1 MRTHLPVVK
10 ESSGVQRGT
19 RVQRRRGKRRLR
31 GVWCLVTYSDMAPAD
46 PLTGARFLVEIDGL
60 SASDFT
66 EVLFPEATIAA
77 GREQLTHLILKRGAS
92 VDRQLC
98 EWWKQSAL
106 GKPAP
111 KSLSVV
117 LLDERGTPQIRWRCE
132 AAQPVRY
139 ALSALNAVTPS
150 VVVETME
157 LSVEGFERG

>member
-1 MRTHLPVVK
+1 MSRSPA
-10 ESSGVQRGT
+10 ESSGGHESSC
-19 RVQRRRGKRRLR
+19 GEGEAAAEGRLVLGNLFR
-31 GVWCLVTYSDMAPAD
+31 YGPAD

-66 EVLFPEATIAA
+66 EVLFPEATMAA

-117 LLDERGTPQIRWRCE
+117 LLDERGTPQIRWKCT

-139 ALSALNAVTPS
+139 ALSALNAVAPR
-150 VVVETME
+150 VVVDSLE

>member
-1 MRTHLPVVK
+1 
-10 ESSGVQRGT
+10 
-19 RVQRRRGKRRLR
+19 
-31 GVWCLVTYSDMAPAD
+31 MAPAD
-46 PLTGARFLVEIDGL
+46 PLSGARFLVEIDGF

-106 GKPAP
+106 GTPAL

-117 LLDERGTPQIRWRCE
+117 LLDERGTPQIRWKCK

>member
-1 MRTHLPVVK
+1 MSRSPA
-10 ESSGVQRGT
+10 ESSGGHESSGG
-19 RVQRRRGKRRLR
+19 RGKRWLR
-31 GVWCLVTYSDMAPAD
+31 GVWCLETYSDMAPAD

-92 VDRQLC
+92 LDRQLC

-106 GKPAP
+106 GKPAS

-117 LLDERGTPQIRWRCE
+117 LLDERGTPQIRWKCK

-139 ALSALNAVTPS
+139 ALSALNAVAPS

>member
-1 MRTHLPVVK
+1 
-10 ESSGVQRGT
+10 
-19 RVQRRRGKRRLR
+19 
-31 GVWCLVTYSDMAPAD
+31 LVTYSDMAPAD

-106 GKPAP
+106 GTPAP

-117 LLDERGTPQIRWRCE
+117 LLDERGTPQIRWTCK

>member
-1 MRTHLPVVK
+1 MSRSPA

-19 RVQRRRGKRRLR
+19 RVQRGRGKRRLR
-31 GVWCLVTYSDMAPAD
+31 GVWCLETYSDMAPAD

-66 EVLFPEATIAA
+66 EVLFPEATMAA

-117 LLDERGTPQIRWRCE
+117 LLDERGTPQIRWKCT

-139 ALSALNAVTPS
+139 ALSALNAVAPS